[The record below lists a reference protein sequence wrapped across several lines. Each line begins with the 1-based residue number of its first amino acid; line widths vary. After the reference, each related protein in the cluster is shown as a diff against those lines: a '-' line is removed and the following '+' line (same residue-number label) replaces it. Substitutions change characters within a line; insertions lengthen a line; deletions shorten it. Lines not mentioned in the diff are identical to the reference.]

1 MRRSPWVA
9 SVAVVLA
16 LLGLSGTAAAG
27 PSAHLDVA
35 TDGSIVVSLSLD
47 DPNGSALRAAMDGNF
62 SPIVSLIPGNAS
74 SRASVLA
81 QIQTAESS
89 PFLAQLFGN
98 RDGTV
103 EPSEVTMFE
112 TLLRDEAGTLPSG
125 VLTGGGILTLT
136 LNGNPAGSASFGGV
150 TFDGAV
156 GPVLST
162 APVTVASSTTDQFLP
177 EGTTGTVAV
186 SWNFSAGGGLLAV
199 AIPSV
204 ALRVTTPAATSITSA
219 TGWDSNHVANDPL
232 GFGPASVDGMV
243 GATPTGTATVAFHPA
258 FPLGYVLLGV
268 ASAAVLGAVAFL
280 LWRRRA
286 RTRRET
292 DGAPRS

>member
-1 MRRSPWVA
+1 MRRSSWVA
-9 SVAVVLA
+9 PLAVVLA
-16 LLGLSGTAAAG
+16 VLGLSGTAAAG

-89 PFLAQLFGN
+89 PFLAGLFGN

-103 EPSEVTMFE
+103 EPSEVAMFQ

-136 LNGNPAGSASFGGV
+136 LNGHPAGSASFGGV

-156 GPVLST
+156 GPVDSN
-162 APVTVASSTTDQFLP
+162 APVTVTSSTTNQFLP

-186 SWNFSAGGGLLAV
+186 SWNFSAGGVGH
-199 AIPSV
+199 
-204 ALRVTTPAATSITSA
+204 LRDRMGFESRRERPARLRP
-219 TGWDSNHVANDPL
+219 GVGRWDGRGDPDGDRDRGVPPGVPARLRPAGSRL
-232 GFGPASVDGMV
+232 GGRA
-243 GATPTGTATVAFHPA
+243 
-258 FPLGYVLLGV
+258 
-268 ASAAVLGAVAFL
+268 
-280 LWRRRA
+280 RRRRLPPLAAAGPRAAGDRQCASGLTIPTPRGAAA
-286 RTRRET
+286 R
-292 DGAPRS
+292 RSCSPSS